1 MDSVVSLQLQKP
13 AFLISSPEDSD
24 EVIPR
29 AHFEKHLQVA
39 SDISLAN
46 KLIIKPFY
54 TLFLSQYAQHS
65 KKF

>member
-13 AFLISSPEDSD
+13 AFLISSPGDSD

-39 SDISLAN
+39 SDICLAN
-46 KLIIKPFY
+46 KLVVK
-54 TLFLSQYAQHS
+54 LF
-65 KKF
+65 